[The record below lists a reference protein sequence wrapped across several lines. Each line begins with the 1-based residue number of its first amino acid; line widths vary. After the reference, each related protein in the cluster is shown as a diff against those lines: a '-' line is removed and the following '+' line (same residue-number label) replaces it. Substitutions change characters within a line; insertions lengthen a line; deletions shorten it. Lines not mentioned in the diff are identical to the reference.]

1 MFYELKD
8 IKREKESENQEEI
21 LTKKD
26 KKSFI
31 YLELKGL
38 KGSKGEVVLSKGN
51 RFFIF
56 SEVVARRCS
65 VKKWFLENSQNLR
78 ENTCARVSFLIKL
91 EAYTLQL
98 YLKRDSGTGVFL

>member
-1 MFYELKD
+1 MFYELTD

-56 SEVVARRCS
+56 SEAVARRCS
-65 VKKWFLENSQNLR
+65 VKKASYIIIRNQIARHALKKKRFHVK
-78 ENTCARVSFLIKL
+78 TCFEKNGATVRRLS
-91 EAYTLQL
+91 
-98 YLKRDSGTGVFL
+98 